1 MPSIKLKSYHW
12 QAQDLHSQK
21 QRGMII
27 AENVQQAKIELMARQ
42 LQHIKLQQNWQLSSK
57 PRKAELSELLNQ
69 LACLLQAK
77 IPLKAC
83 LQILLEGCVQI
94 GLNQWLRQ
102 LILSLD
108 SGLSFS
114 QAIEFQ
120 GLYLSSQEQ
129 QLIIVGEMT
138 GKLEQICTQIA
149 QHRQQALHL
158 QRKLQKILLYPLLVL
173 IISISLSI
181 LLLLFV
187 VPQFAEMYDSNQAQL
202 PTFTA
207 ILLYLSNVLRN
218 HFIVIFAILISLSA
232 FLRWQFRH
240 SLRIQRYK
248 TQLIAHIPLV
258 NKLIQLGRLVN
269 FSQSLQIMLQSGVPL
284 KQALQSFLPQQKS
297 WQIRPT
303 RQSDWALITQVE
315 QMLTYIEQ
323 GYPLSHCLSSEFFP
337 IQAQQMLRIG
347 EQSGQ
352 LSTMLRHIANNYRQR
367 LEHQID
373 LLSQLLE
380 PVLMLI
386 IGSLIGI
393 IMLGMY
399 LPIFNMGSII
409 Q

>member
-1 MPSIKLKSYHW
+1 
-12 QAQDLHSQK
+12 
-21 QRGMII
+21 
-27 AENVQQAKIELMARQ
+27 
-42 LQHIKLQQNWQLSSK
+42 
-57 PRKAELSELLNQ
+57 
-69 LACLLQAK
+69 
-77 IPLKAC
+77 
-83 LQILLEGCVQI
+83 
-94 GLNQWLRQ
+94 
-102 LILSLD
+102 
-108 SGLSFS
+108 
-114 QAIEFQ
+114 
-120 GLYLSSQEQ
+120 
-129 QLIIVGEMT
+129 
-138 GKLEQICTQIA
+138 
-149 QHRQQALHL
+149 
-158 QRKLQKILLYPLLVL
+158 
-173 IISISLSI
+173 
-181 LLLLFV
+181 
-187 VPQFAEMYDSNQAQL
+187 
-202 PTFTA
+202 
-207 ILLYLSNVLRN
+207 
-218 HFIVIFAILISLSA
+218 
-232 FLRWQFRH
+232 
-240 SLRIQRYK
+240 
-248 TQLIAHIPLV
+248 
-258 NKLIQLGRLVN
+258 
-269 FSQSLQIMLQSGVPL
+269 MLQSGVPL